1 MATNTVIASFNS
13 ISTLSSSQTIKPQNK
28 NVVFF
33 RPNNSSCK
41 LVTHQRV
48 VFAPKVSKFRR
59 AFIANLDYIEG
70 EPSTLIKDNTID
82 IQLPRRSLLVQFT
95 CNGCGDRTK
104 RLINRNAYERG
115 TVFVQC
121 AGCLKHHKLVDN
133 LNLVVEYNLLEDSN
147 ADSNDSGSY
156 AGVR

>member
-1 MATNTVIASFNS
+1 MATNIVIASFNS
-13 ISTLSSSQTIKPQNK
+13 ISTLSSSQTIKSQNK
-28 NVVFF
+28 NMVFF

-59 AFIANLDYIEG
+59 AFIANSDYIEA
-70 EPSTLIKDNTID
+70 ESQPNTPIKENTID

-95 CNGCGDRTK
+95 CNNCGDRTK

-133 LNLVVEYNLLEDSN
+133 LNLVVEYNLLEDSD
-147 ADSNDSGSY
+147 ADSNDSG
-156 AGVR
+156 